1 MNHRYEDRSYERG
14 DRDRE
19 RERGQLFGRED
30 RSRESG
36 RDFYPGNYGF
46 EDRNREQQYGQSGQQ
61 QYGGSGS
68 GGSSYG
74 ASGYGSYGGRGQFG
88 GERDYQDSRGEYG
101 RGSQGE
107 FGQSRYGQGQ
117 YGRGGEYGG
126 SYQGSGSSNWRQQR
140 EGGSYGGYGTTGD
153 YGYGSQGQGSQW
165 QGGWGRRQ
173 FGSADEEP
181 PYYGTGNYS
190 SGGSGFGGGFGGM
203 QGGIGTYGPSGS
215 YYGATQQ
222 SGGGF
227 FGGRS
232 IGERSERPG
241 LLSRM
246 FGRGP
251 KGYKRSDERL
261 REDISERLMHSDT
274 IDSSEVTVEVTE
286 GRVTLQGTVPERYM
300 KHAIEDVVDS
310 CHGVQDIDNRIRVER
325 GERSGSSSFTG
336 TGSTAT
342 GTSGGSSTMSGTTTG
357 GNGGSTGSKTTRK
370 E

>member
-19 RERGQLFGRED
+19 RERGQQFGRDD
-30 RSRESG
+30 RWRESG
-36 RDFYPGNYGF
+36 RDFYPGNYGS
-46 EDRNREQQYGQSGQQ
+46 EDRNREQPGQQ
-61 QYGGSGS
+61 QYSGSGS

-74 ASGYGSYGGRGQFG
+74 ASGYGSYGGQGQFG
-88 GERDYQDSRGEYG
+88 RERDY
-101 RGSQGE
+101 
-107 FGQSRYGQGQ
+107 GQSQHRPGRYGESEQ

-126 SYQGSGSSNWRQQR
+126 SYQGGGSSNWRQQR

-181 PYYGTGNYS
+181 QYYGTGNYS
-190 SGGSGFGGGFGGM
+190 SGGSGYGGGFGGM
-203 QGGIGTYGPSGS
+203 QGGIGPYGPSGS
-215 YYGATQQ
+215 YYGSTQR
-222 SGGGF
+222 SGGEF
-227 FGGRS
+227 AGGRS

-241 LLSRM
+241 LLSRV

-274 IDSSEVTVEVTE
+274 IDSSDVTVEVTE
-286 GRVTLQGTVPERYM
+286 GRVSLQGTVPERYM

-325 GERSGSSSFTG
+325 GERSGSSSFSG

-342 GTSGGSSTMSGTTTG
+342 GPSGSSSTMSGGATTG
-357 GNGGSTGSKTTRK
+357 GNGGSTGSSAKTTRK